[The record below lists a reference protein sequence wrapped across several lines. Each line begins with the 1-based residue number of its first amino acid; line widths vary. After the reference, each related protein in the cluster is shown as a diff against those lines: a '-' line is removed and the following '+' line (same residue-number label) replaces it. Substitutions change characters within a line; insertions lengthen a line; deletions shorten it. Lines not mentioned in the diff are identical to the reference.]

1 MPSSGLMMKPPQVR
15 QPTVCHG
22 QLSLTI
28 SSPHLLKTA
37 MRAKRGPKRSLGQN
51 FLVGSHYP
59 RRIVDSVAP
68 QAGETIIEI
77 GPGQGALTG
86 LLVESGARVIA
97 IELDAD
103 LIPHL
108 SQSFSGR
115 ENFRLVEADAL
126 RVDYCE
132 LIAPDTSAR
141 VVANLPYYISTPI
154 MQRLIAQ
161 RRCLSEMTLMLQREV
176 VERITA
182 PPGGKEYGFLSVLAQ
197 FYCEVEKLFD
207 VPPGAFRPA
216 PKIHSSVLRLRARE
230 LTAPVKDEALLIEL
244 TKVLFAQRRKTI
256 LNNLRAGWGRLG
268 LPGAS
273 GITGPLSASG
283 LDPKRRAETLS
294 IEEIARLADAII
306 SGQ

>member
-1 MPSSGLMMKPPQVR
+1 
-15 QPTVCHG
+15 
-22 QLSLTI
+22 
-28 SSPHLLKTA
+28 
-37 MRAKRGPKRSLGQN
+37 MRAKRSLGQN

-68 QAGETIIEI
+68 RAGETIIEI

-97 IELDAD
+97 IELDPE

-108 SQSFSGR
+108 SQRFSGC

-132 LIAPDTSAR
+132 LIAPEVFAR

-154 MQRLIAQ
+154 LQRLIEH
-161 RRCLSEMTLMLQREV
+161 RRCLSEMTLMLQHEV

-182 PPGGKEYGFLSVLAQ
+182 PPGGREYGFLSVLAQ

-216 PKIHSSVLRLRARE
+216 PKVYSSVIRLRARAR
-230 LTAPVKDEALLIEL
+230 TAAVKDEDLFIEL

-256 LNNLRAGWGRLG
+256 LNNLRAGWSRLG
-268 LPGAS
+268 LADEAGISAPLAS
-273 GITGPLSASG
+273 SG

-306 SGQ
+306 NSQ

>member
-1 MPSSGLMMKPPQVR
+1 
-15 QPTVCHG
+15 
-22 QLSLTI
+22 
-28 SSPHLLKTA
+28 
-37 MRAKRGPKRSLGQN
+37 MRAKRSLGQN

-68 QAGETIIEI
+68 RAGETIVEI
-77 GPGQGALTG
+77 GPGRGALTG
-86 LLVESGARVIA
+86 LLIESGARVIA
-97 IELDAD
+97 IELDPE
-103 LIPHL
+103 LIPGL
-108 SQSFSGR
+108 SRMFSGL

-126 RVDYCE
+126 KVDYCD
-132 LIAPDTSAR
+132 LIAPGAAAR

-154 MQRLIAQ
+154 LQRLIEH

-216 PKIHSSVLRLRARE
+216 PKVYSSVLRLRARAR
-230 LTAPVKDEALLIEL
+230 TAAVMDEALLIEL

-256 LNNLRAGWGRLG
+256 LNNLRAGWTRLG
-268 LPGAS
+268 LPHESVIANL
-273 GITGPLSASG
+273 LSSSG
-283 LDPKRRAETLS
+283 LD
-294 IEEIARLADAII
+294 
-306 SGQ
+306 